1 MRVRLRDLYSALAGL
16 LPVLLGL
23 GLIYQYAMGEV
34 AAPAALLIV
43 CGAGLLI
50 AAVVRLARERD
61 ERTFAARKRDE

>member
-1 MRVRLRDLYSALAGL
+1 MRLRDLYSALAGL

-34 AAPAALLIV
+34 AAAAALLIV

-61 ERTFAARKRDE
+61 ES